1 MNILVVCQYYFPEE
15 VRINE
20 ITRELVKRG
29 NKVTV
34 LTGLPNYPEG
44 KVPKE
49 YKFFRKR
56 KETIEGVDV
65 IRCFEI
71 GRRKGTLYRIL
82 NYVSFALSSSLK
94 AAFMKDKFD
103 KVLVYQLSP
112 ITMVWSARIY
122 KRKYNKKVVIYSL
135 DLWPES
141 LKAGGIKETSAI
153 YKCVGNISQKMYMS
167 ADKILVTSKSFI
179 DILNSRVGGK
189 VKIEYLP
196 QHSEK
201 IECCTNSGEK
211 HKNEFNFVF
220 AGNVG
225 KAQSVE
231 TIIRAA
237 EFLKYKENIK
247 FHIVGDGSS
256 LESCKELVNKLG
268 LSSVAFYGR
277 KPRSEMSKYYSL
289 ADAMLVTLIDEEFC
303 NRTLP
308 AKIQSYMGAKKAII
322 ASANGEIR
330 KAIED
335 AKCGICVAAEDG
347 EAMAKAIL
355 QYISLDEFKQKEY
368 QENAFKW
375 YNENYTLEKYMNKL
389 IENLEE

>member
-20 ITRELVKRG
+20 ITRELVNRG
-29 NKVTV
+29 HKVTV

-56 KETIEGVDV
+56 KENIEGVNV

-71 GRRKGTLYRIL
+71 GRRKGSLFRIL
-82 NYVSFALSSSLK
+82 NYVSFAVSSSLK
-94 AAFMKDKFD
+94 AMFMKDNFD

-112 ITMVWSARIY
+112 ITMVLPAKVY
-122 KRKYNKKVVIYSL
+122 KNKYNKKVVIYSL

-141 LKAGGIKETSAI
+141 LKAGGIKETNPI
-153 YKCVGNISQKMYMS
+153 YKYIEGISKKMYKT

-179 DILNSRVGGK
+179 DILKDRVDSQ
-189 VKIEYLP
+189 VEIEYLP

-201 IECCTNSGEK
+201 IECSTKTDDQGK
-211 HKNEFNFVF
+211 KEFNFVF

-237 EFLKYKENIK
+237 EVLKNNDNIK

-256 LESCKELVNKLG
+256 LESCKELANKLEIENI
-268 LSSVAFYGR
+268 SFYGR
-277 KPRSEMSKYYSL
+277 RPQVEMQKYYSL

-330 KAIED
+330 NAIED
-335 AKCGICVAAEDG
+335 AKCGICVAAEDRD
-347 EAMAKAIL
+347 ALAKAIL
-355 QYISLDEFKQKEY
+355 EYISLDTAKQREY
-368 QENAFKW
+368 QENALKW
-375 YNENYTLEKYMNKL
+375 YEGNYTLKKYMDKL